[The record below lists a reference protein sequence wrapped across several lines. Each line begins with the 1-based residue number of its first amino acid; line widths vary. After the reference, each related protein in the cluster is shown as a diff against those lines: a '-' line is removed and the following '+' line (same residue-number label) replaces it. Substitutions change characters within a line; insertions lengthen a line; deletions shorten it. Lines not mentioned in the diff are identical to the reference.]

1 MGEECFKLGLTNKL
15 VESDEILSV
24 AKNWAIDLSK
34 KPTIGIGITKQDMI
48 FSLNNDLLDTIEYEA
63 KEQVAAFHSKD
74 LKEGVS
80 AFLEKRKANFKG
92 K

>member
-1 MGEECFKLGLTNKL
+1 
-15 VESDEILSV
+15 
-24 AKNWAIDLSK
+24 
-34 KPTIGIGITKQDMI
+34 MI

-63 KEQVAAFHSKD
+63 KEQVAAFHSED

>member
-1 MGEECFKLGLTNKL
+1 
-15 VESDEILSV
+15 
-24 AKNWAIDLSK
+24 
-34 KPTIGIGITKQDMI
+34 MI